1 MTRRDFRPVGLFSL
15 TSIRGIRNTQR
26 VYRDAAN
33 SLDEHDRAVG
43 AILIGEALLYECD
56 RAWARWRDEE
66 TATPAERWR
75 AIREIHDT
83 FPDIWRH
90 LDRARRVLASRGVN
104 TAGYDELRPHARR
117 AASNP
122 GLDGSEAFDVEALDD
137 VKRGLAELKLALPGA
152 EWAAIEART
161 QGLVRLPL
169 SRKWRQRLTL
179 GGSAAAFVATIAW
192 LFSILP
198 HHEARAA
205 SASMETELRVVS
217 EQRKMQIVQLEWNL
231 SGRCLPPQAHDLTKL
246 LVQDGQRL
254 EAATFATIYTMHC
267 GEDPLVI
274 HWAFHGAVTKKP

>member
-1 MTRRDFRPVGLFSL
+1 
-15 TSIRGIRNTQR
+15 
-26 VYRDAAN
+26 VYRDATNA
-33 SLDEHDRAVG
+33 LDEHDRAV
-43 AILIGEALLYECD
+43 AALLIGEALTDECD

-66 TATPAERWR
+66 TATPTERWR

-90 LDRARRVLASRGVN
+90 LDRARRVLASRGIN

-122 GLDGSEAFDVEALDD
+122 GLDGSEAFDVAALDD

-152 EWAAIEART
+152 DWAAIETRT
-161 QGLVRLPL
+161 QGLVKLPL

-179 GGSAAAFVATIAW
+179 GGGAVAFVATIAS
-192 LFSILP
+192 LFMVLP
-198 HHEARAA
+198 HQEARAA
-205 SASMETELRVVS
+205 AASMETELRLVS
-217 EQRKMQIVQLEWNL
+217 AQRKLQIVQLEADL
-231 SGRCLPPQAHDLTKL
+231 SGRCLPPPAHELTKL

-254 EAATFATIYTMHC
+254 EAATFASIYTLHC

-274 HWAFHGAVTKKP
+274 HWAFHGAVTKQH